1 MKSVKVR
8 HFRMK
13 TIQKSVF
20 GIPGKKLK
28 NGCGVLFLFLGI
40 LSFFVC
46 LLQAFGQDIWF
57 DEVFSVNFI
66 QHSYKEIAA
75 LTGKDVHPP
84 LYYWYLKLFHDI
96 GKVLVPAASS
106 IVLCKLASMLPFV
119 GIFVYTLTAIRKN
132 FGLHVAGL
140 FWFLIMTM
148 PQISNYTVEI
158 RMYSLALFFI
168 TAAFVHSYELVCA
181 FPAQGVS
188 EAERTAEP
196 GAAAGTEETAEPE
209 ATAGTEETAESG
221 VAAGTEEAAEPGAAG
236 SEVIS
241 GAVLASGSVTGE
253 NGLIKWWK
261 RNKHWLLFWVYGILT
276 AYTQYYACVAVIAIY
291 IALFVFF
298 VVMAHKGKTEKTSC
312 KKTHIYKEQLKEQEA
327 ILTKAPVKGWK
338 AEHTTEQETG
348 RIAGKCIGKVL
359 LCAGLS
365 VLAYLPWLPFFFSQ
379 VRTVSSS
386 YWIQPLTWKSIFGCM
401 KYIFLPVSYAVKK
414 NYVLAC
420 VMILVFGAAFL
431 YSFLMKRKDARGRF
445 FLLTGLWI
453 AVFTTL
459 IGFVC
464 SILNRPIFVYRYL
477 IPCLGAMW
485 LVAAVVLWDF
495 IEKNWGILVFVPFLL
510 SGYSNMQGFYGE
522 ENKKIVEMKATQ
534 SFLADFPKDAV
545 VLCNFNHVQAVTA
558 CYLKDSNEIWLYGS
572 NPEDL
577 IAELLPQC
585 RGLEDTTELLQLVKE
600 RDVYFFGSF
609 NSREEL
615 LKEWETEG
623 IAYTEEGTY
632 LLERYYF
639 NVYHLVTNQSHVDP

>member
-1 MKSVKVR
+1 MR
-8 HFRMK
+8 I
-13 TIQKSVF
+13 IQRLIF
-20 GIPGKKLK
+20 GTPEEKWK
-28 NGCGVLFLFLGI
+28 NGCGILFLILGI

-46 LLQAFGQDIWF
+46 LFQAFGQDIWF

-132 FGLHVAGL
+132 FGLHTAGL

-181 FPAQGVS
+181 FPAQEIS

-196 GAAAGTEETAEPE
+196 GTAAGTEETAEPG
-209 ATAGTEETAESG
+209 A
-221 VAAGTEEAAEPGAAG
+221 AAGTEEAAEPGAAG

-241 GAVLASGSVTGE
+241 GAVLTSGSVTGE
-253 NGLIKWWK
+253 NGLIKGWK

-291 IALFVFF
+291 IAVFIF
-298 VVMAHKGKTEKTSC
+298 YAVMAHKNKTGKSVCEKVQINQEQVENR
-312 KKTHIYKEQLKEQEA
+312 KTIQNEA
-327 ILTKAPVKGWK
+327 AIQNKVAIKD
-338 AEHTTEQETG
+338 QN
-348 RIAGKCIGKVL
+348 RICARNGIGKVL

-379 VRTVSSS
+379 VQTVSSS

-420 VMILVFGAAFL
+420 VMILLFGAAFL

-495 IEKNWGILVFVPFLL
+495 IEKNWGILLFVPFLL

-522 ENKKIVEMKATQ
+522 ENKKIAEMKATQ

-585 RGLEDTTELLQLVKE
+585 RGLEDTTELSQLVKE
-600 RDVYFFGSF
+600 RNVYFFGSF

-615 LKEWETEG
+615 LKEWEAEG

>member
-1 MKSVKVR
+1 
-8 HFRMK
+8 MK

-46 LLQAFGQDIWF
+46 LFQAFGQDIWF

-106 IVLCKLASMLPFV
+106 IVLCKLASMLPFA

-196 GAAAGTEETAEPE
+196 GAAAGTEETAEPGV
-209 ATAGTEETAESG
+209 AAGTEETAESG
-221 VAAGTEEAAEPGAAG
+221 VAAGTEETAEPEAAG
-236 SEVIS
+236 SEVTS
-241 GAVLASGSVTGE
+241 GAVLTSGSVTGE

-261 RNKHWLLFWVYGILT
+261 KNKHWLLFWGYGILT

-298 VVMAHKGKTEKTSC
+298 VVKAHKGKTEKTSC

-420 VMILVFGAAFL
+420 VMILFFGAAFL

-495 IEKNWGILVFVPFLL
+495 IEKSWGILLFVPFLL

-585 RGLEDTTELLQLVKE
+585 RGLEDTTELSQLVKE

>member
-1 MKSVKVR
+1 MR
-8 HFRMK
+8 I
-13 TIQKSVF
+13 IQRLIF
-20 GIPGKKLK
+20 GTPEEKWK
-28 NGCGVLFLFLGI
+28 NGCGILFLILGI

-46 LLQAFGQDIWF
+46 LFQAFGQDIWF

-140 FWFLIMTM
+140 FWFLVMTM

-168 TAAFVHSYELVCA
+168 TAAFVHSCELVCA

-196 GAAAGTEETAEPE
+196 GTAAGTEETAEPE
-209 ATAGTEETAESG
+209 A
-221 VAAGTEEAAEPGAAG
+221 AG
-236 SEVIS
+236 SEVTS
-241 GAVLASGSVTGE
+241 GAALASGSVTGE
-253 NGLIKWWK
+253 NGLIKGWK
-261 RNKHWLLFWVYGILT
+261 KNKHWLLFWGYGILT

-291 IALFVFF
+291 IAVFIF
-298 VVMAHKGKTEKTSC
+298 YAVMAHKNKTGKSVCEKVQINQEQVENR
-312 KKTHIYKEQLKEQEA
+312 KTIQNEAAIKEQN
-327 ILTKAPVKGWK
+327 
-338 AEHTTEQETG
+338 
-348 RIAGKCIGKVL
+348 RICARNGIGKVL

-379 VRTVSSS
+379 VQTVSSS

-420 VMILVFGAAFL
+420 VMILLFGAAFL

-495 IEKNWGILVFVPFLL
+495 IEKNWGILLFVPFLL

-522 ENKKIVEMKATQ
+522 ENKKIAEMKATQ

-585 RGLEDTTELLQLVKE
+585 RGLEDTTELSQLVKE
-600 RDVYFFGSF
+600 RNVYFFGSF

-615 LKEWETEG
+615 LKEWEAEG